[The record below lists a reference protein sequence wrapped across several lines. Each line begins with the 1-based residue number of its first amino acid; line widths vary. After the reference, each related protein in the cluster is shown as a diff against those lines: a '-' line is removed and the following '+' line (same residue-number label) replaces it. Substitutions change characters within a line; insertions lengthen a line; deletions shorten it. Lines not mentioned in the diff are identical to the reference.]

1 MIWTL
6 RPGRAASAFLLS
18 LSIFLCAGLPANAL
32 SEIKRDEAPAA
43 ETDGAEPAEQPA
55 PPPVMIEPVP
65 LPNELPA
72 LSNDPQ
78 PEPDGAGEPGNAPEG
93 DAARARDIPVPE
105 ILRDISALPE
115 PVQRMRELIMEAAKT
130 GDVEQLRPLL
140 GTGENMTSL
149 SFGGIESD
157 PIAFLRGTSGDGQ
170 GQEILAILLE
180 VLEAGFVRMDPG
192 TEQELYVWPYF
203 YATPLDKLTPP
214 QKVELFKLV
223 TAGDYEDMQAFGA
236 YIFYRAGITPEG
248 RWVFFV
254 AGD

>member
-1 MIWTL
+1 MIATL

-18 LSIFLCAGLPANAL
+18 LFLLLCAGLPANAL
-32 SEIKRDEAPAA
+32 SELKRDEAPAA
-43 ETDGAEPAEQPA
+43 DCDGAQPAEEAA
-55 PPPVMIEPVP
+55 PPPVMVEPVP

-72 LSNDPQ
+72 LSNEPQ
-78 PEPDGAGEPGNAPEG
+78 PEPDGADEPGDPAGGETAKP
-93 DAARARDIPVPE
+93 RDIPMPE

-115 PVQRMRELIMEAAKT
+115 PVQRMRELIMEAART
-130 GDVEQLRPLL
+130 GEVERLRPLL

-192 TEQELYVWPYF
+192 TDHELYVWPYF
-203 YATPLDKLTPP
+203 YAAPLDKLSPP

-248 RWVFFV
+248 RWIFFV

>member
-1 MIWTL
+1 MIATL

-18 LSIFLCAGLPANAL
+18 LFLLLCAGLPANAL
-32 SEIKRDEAPAA
+32 SELKRDEAPAA
-43 ETDGAEPAEQPA
+43 DSDGAQPAEEAA
-55 PPPVMIEPVP
+55 PPPVMVEPVP

-72 LSNDPQ
+72 LSNEPQ
-78 PEPDGAGEPGNAPEG
+78 PEPDGADEPGDPAGGETAKP
-93 DAARARDIPVPE
+93 RDIPMPE

-115 PVQRMRELIMEAAKT
+115 PVQRMRELIMEAART
-130 GDVEQLRPLL
+130 GEVERLRPLQ

-192 TEQELYVWPYF
+192 TDHELYVWPYF
-203 YATPLDKLTPP
+203 YAAPLDKLSPP

-248 RWVFFV
+248 RWIFFV